1 MTPEFT
7 RDVCLS
13 TKMMAANLYFSQLS
27 MWRCSDELCLLADEL
42 HGSSRRDAKHYI
54 EFWKHIPANETYRVI
69 LGDVRDKLYNTREHS
84 RQLLSQG
91 VSDIPEDATYTDV
104 EQGWIF
110 VKNQTVTLM
119 SWMPLANTWKL
130 VPTKNGLKR
139 RDKIG
144 FCLN

>member
-104 EQGWIF
+104 EQATPELEYGRMNIG
-110 VKNQTVTLM
+110 
-119 SWMPLANTWKL
+119 SRPS
-130 VPTKNGLKR
+130 KR
-139 RDKIG
+139 KPSGGIG
-144 FCLN
+144 SL